1 MNFKQGKR
9 STEWVKRLPEVAM
22 SSNSEETRLT
32 VEKLVDA
39 IKEKVVDAKSSMT
52 YSRPVGLKEKRIDS
66 SKNVRYL
73 YAADELE
80 GGQRRATDPIWR
92 SSIFKNHLWIK
103 ASLFSAIWKMDPNV
117 ASSEQS
123 FSSFLLEVSYLLKEF
138 VDLKKLLKIN
148 QHPHCSRE

>member
-9 STEWVKRLPEVAM
+9 STEWVKRLPEVAI
-22 SSNSEETRLT
+22 SLNSEETRLT

-80 GGQRRATDPIWR
+80 GGQRRATDPI
-92 SSIFKNHLWIK
+92 
-103 ASLFSAIWKMDPNV
+103 
-117 ASSEQS
+117 
-123 FSSFLLEVSYLLKEF
+123 
-138 VDLKKLLKIN
+138 
-148 QHPHCSRE
+148 